1 MVEKQPRVA
10 IIGGGVTGLTTAF
23 YLNKFKEESNT
34 QFEFAIYESE
44 DRLGGKMQTIK
55 KDGFVIER
63 GPDSYL
69 ARKEAALR
77 LVQALGIK
85 DQLVRNET
93 GKAYVLLKNK
103 LHPIPDG
110 AAMGIPTKISPFITT
125 GMFSWPGKIRASFDF
140 FLPRSSSKDKDQ
152 SLGTFFRYRFGDEVV
167 ENLIEP
173 LLSGIYAGDIDN
185 LSLMST
191 FPQYYHVEQ
200 KYRCLIYGMKKAIPQ
215 PKLRPGVR
223 KPGIFQ
229 TLNNGLESIAEAIE
243 KQLPAE
249 VIFKGKNVTEI
260 IKVDEEYE
268 ISFADGS
275 KERFDYVVI
284 TTPHQITNKILHRYD
299 AVKPLAEIPSTSVAT
314 VALAFPEN
322 AIKEDLDGTGF
333 VVSRN
338 ADYTITAC
346 TWTHKKWPHTTPEGY
361 VLLRTYVGRANDS
374 SIVYESDETIVNVVL
389 NDLKKIMKFDDQQ
402 LLFSVVSRW
411 KESMPQYTVG
421 HKDRI
426 DAVRNQ
432 LKAECPGI
440 TLTGATYEGIGVPDC
455 IEQGENTV
463 KELKAILSKYDYAR
477 V

>member
-1 MVEKQPRVA
+1 MAEKKPRVA
-10 IIGGGVTGLTTAF
+10 IIGGGITGLTTAF
-23 YLNKFKEESNT
+23 YLNKFKEELT
-34 QFEFAIYESE
+34 VPFEFALYESE
-44 DRLGGKMQTIK
+44 ERLGGKMQTIR
-55 KDGFVIER
+55 KDGFLIEL

-77 LVQALGIK
+77 LIQALGVEKQSI
-85 DQLVRNET
+85 LNET
-93 GKAYVLLKNK
+93 GKAYVLLNRQ

-125 GMFSWPGKIRASFDF
+125 GMFSLSGKIRASCDF
-140 FLPRSSSKDKDQ
+140 FLPRSSGKDKDQ
-152 SLGTFFRYRFGDEVV
+152 SLGTFFRYRFGSEVV

-191 FPQYYHVEQ
+191 FPQFYYVEQ
-200 KYRCLIYGMKKAIPQ
+200 KYRCLTYGMKKAIPQ
-215 PKLRPGVR
+215 PKRKPGIR

-229 TLNNGLESIAEAIE
+229 TLDNGLETIIESIE
-243 KQLPAE
+243 KQLPAKIIFRNKE
-249 VIFKGKNVTEI
+249 VAEI
-260 IKVDEEYE
+260 IKINEKYE
-268 ISFADGS
+268 VNFADGS
-275 KERFDYVVI
+275 KNLFDYIVV
-284 TTPHQITNKILHRYD
+284 TTPHNVTGKILYRYD

-314 VALAFPEN
+314 VALAFPES
-322 AIKEDLDGTGF
+322 AIKEKLDGTGF

-346 TWTHKKWPHTTPEGY
+346 TWTHKKWPHTTPNGY
-361 VLLRTYVGRANDS
+361 MLLRTYVGRAGDS
-374 SIVYESDETIVNVVL
+374 NIVFESDETIVNIVL

-411 KESMPQYTVG
+411 KEAMPQYTVG

-426 DAVRNQ
+426 GAIRNQ
-432 LKAECPGI
+432 LKVECPGVI
-440 TLTGATYEGIGVPDC
+440 LTGATYDGIGIPDC
-455 IEQGENTV
+455 IEQGENV
-463 KELKAILSKYDYAR
+463 AKRLKSVLSKYDSAG